1 MSANAIR
8 WLAGTKN
15 RYFQNRPL
23 SQKFWEVE
31 VRRSK
36 IKQWSKDSHG
46 LVRGQKS
53 IERPKPV
60 QIRARVTVSSPVPGP
75 VPSQVRPK
83 SGQAEVKVIEHWK
96 METATNRHRSKH
108 IRIRKNKTTSR
119 LVLLPRNLPLDLPRF
134 YHNLSQFHKWHVP
147 HSPLGG
153 WNVVTFDHVIMKILI
168 TWVG

>member
-15 RYFQNRPL
+15 RYFQNWPL

-36 IKQWSKDSHG
+36 IKQRSKDSHG
-46 LVRGQKS
+46 LVRGQK
-53 IERPKPV
+53 
-60 QIRARVTVSSPVPGP
+60 SPVPGP

-119 LVLLPRNLPLDLPRF
+119 LVLLPRNLPPDLPRF
-134 YHNLSQFHKWHVP
+134 YHNLPQFHKWHVP

-153 WNVVTFDHVIMKILI
+153 LKCCHLWSRDYENFDHVGGI
-168 TWVG
+168 TSYRLPYVLENNII